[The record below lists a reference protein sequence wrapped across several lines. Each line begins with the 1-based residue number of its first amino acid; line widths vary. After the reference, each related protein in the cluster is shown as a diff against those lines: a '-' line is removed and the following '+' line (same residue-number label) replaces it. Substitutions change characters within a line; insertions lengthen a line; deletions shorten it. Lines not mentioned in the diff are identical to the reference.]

1 MRKVLLIGASSA
13 IAKATAELLN
23 TQGVYVIGISR
34 KENQGYCN
42 EWHQVESYSKSTLP
56 VFTEPIDG
64 LVYFP
69 GSINLKP
76 FHRIAEDDF
85 QQDLTINTWG
95 FVHSA
100 QQYYSNLKQGVHPSV
115 VVFSTVAVATGMPFH
130 SSVALSKGALE
141 GVARSLAAEWAPT
154 IRVNVIAPSLT
165 DTPLAEKLLS
175 SEEKRT
181 AAASRNPLIKVG
193 IPSEL
198 ADAVSFLINP
208 SSAWITGHIMPVDGG
223 MGALRMM

>member
-1 MRKVLLIGASSA
+1 M
-13 IAKATAELLN
+13 
-23 TQGVYVIGISR
+23 
-34 KENQGYCN
+34 
-42 EWHQVESYSKSTLP
+42 
-56 VFTEPIDG
+56 FTDPIDG

-76 FHRIAEDDF
+76 FHRITEDDF
-85 QQDLTINTWG
+85 HQDLTINTWG

-100 QQYYSNLKQGVHPSV
+100 QQYYSNLKQGDHPSIV
-115 VVFSTVAVATGMPFH
+115 AFSTVAVSTGMPFH

-141 GVARSLAAEWAPT
+141 GVARALAAEWAPT

-181 AAASRNPLIKVG
+181 AAASRNPLKKVG
-193 IPSEL
+193 VPAEL
-198 ADAVSFLINP
+198 ADAVSFLLNP
-208 SSAWITGHIMPVDGG
+208 SSAWITGHILPVDGG

>member
-13 IAKATAELLN
+13 MAQATAELLR
-23 TQGVYVIGISR
+23 TQGAHVIGISR
-34 KENQGYCN
+34 KEDLGYCN
-42 EWHQVESYSKSTLP
+42 EWHQVESYSKSNLP
-56 VFTEPIDG
+56 IFAEPIDG

-85 QQDLTINTWG
+85 QQDFIINTWG
-95 FVHSA
+95 FVHCA
-100 QQYYSNLKQGVHPSV
+100 QQYYSNLKQGDHPSIV
-115 VVFSTVAVATGMPFH
+115 AFSTVAVSTGMPFH

-141 GVARSLAAEWAPT
+141 GLARALAAEWAPT

-181 AAASRNPLIKVG
+181 AAASRNPLKKVG
-193 IPSEL
+193 MPSEL
-198 ADAVSFLINP
+198 AEAVSFLINP
-208 SSAWITGHIMPVDGG
+208 SSAWITGHVLPVDGG
-223 MGALRMM
+223 MGNLRMM

>member
-13 IAKATAELLN
+13 VAKATAELLN
-23 TQGVYVIGISR
+23 AQGVYVIGISR
-34 KENQGYCN
+34 KEDQGYCK
-42 EWHQVESYSKSTLP
+42 EWHQVESYSKSNLP
-56 VFTEPIDG
+56 VFSDPIDG

-76 FHRIAEDDF
+76 FHRITEDDF

-100 QQYYSNLKQGVHPSV
+100 QQYYSNLKHGDHPSIV
-115 VVFSTVAVATGMPFH
+115 AFSTVAVSTGMPFH

-141 GVARSLAAEWAPT
+141 GVARALAAEWAPT

-181 AAASRNPLIKVG
+181 AAAGRNPLKKVG
-193 IPSEL
+193 VPAEL
-198 ADAVSFLINP
+198 ADAVSFLLNP
-208 SSAWITGHIMPVDGG
+208 SSAWITGHILPVDGG